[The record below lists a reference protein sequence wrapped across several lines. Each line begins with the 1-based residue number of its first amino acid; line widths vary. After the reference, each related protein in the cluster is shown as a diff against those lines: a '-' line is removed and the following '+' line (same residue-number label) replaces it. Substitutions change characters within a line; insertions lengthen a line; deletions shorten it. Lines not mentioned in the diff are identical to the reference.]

1 MTNTLA
7 PIMWKSGENFDT
19 IMHDVIHPYYSQD
32 LLQVHDNNSANALM
46 LRTIQDK
53 RTVTQ
58 PNKASVDACIKM
70 LVEKAKNKRRE
81 EQSTAEAAWIAR
93 RRGRVGDAPCV
104 LLLTPEQFCEWT
116 FAEKGYQYRNE
127 LASEFLR
134 PVYLASDHKLGREK
148 LKSIVAKVN
157 GKVQART
164 QQQEGN
170 ETGSGL
176 LPTPSPDESLFEAV
190 NVFMSDDK
198 DKQVYSAALGANL
211 VFSIMYDRELMPVNP
226 IAVTVVCKQEIYS
239 RYQTKKLPRDVAQLV
254 EAWTVHVAKID
265 NGVYAPAMEVLTNP
279 LATVDE
285 VYMLQET
292 HNFDEVHAM
301 LLAFQRVLMN
311 VVDMTNS
318 PIAGI
323 PLSEFFNKL
332 THVDKLAKYMKLN
345 HFRARTSSINLA
357 ATPDEFHAT
366 GLYLANC
373 VEYLSNVTV
382 ENFIKSLRS
391 TSVVSNKTMMSTM
404 DVLLLSPIQLLDLLV
419 PRIQLW
425 LPQPRVVFV
434 ITVVLLPC
442 NTREVL
448 VRSAVKFN
456 KERPLKL
463 KFGSCLLLRKIFL
476 QLVNSPEVRFYC
488 RIYF

>member
-1 MTNTLA
+1 MTNTPA
-7 PIMWKSGENFDT
+7 PIVWRTGDLDT
-19 IMHDVIHPYYSQD
+19 IMRDVIHPHYSKEF
-32 LLQVHDNNSANALM
+32 LQVHDVDSANALM

-53 RTVTQ
+53 RTIAQT
-58 PNKASVDACIKM
+58 NKASVDACNKL
-70 LVEKAKNKRRE
+70 LVERAKNKRQE
-81 EQSTAEAAWIAR
+81 DQSQAEADWIAR
-93 RRGRVGDAPCV
+93 RRGRKDDAPCV
-104 LLLTPEQFCEWT
+104 LLLSPEDFSDWN
-116 FAEKGYQYRNE
+116 FAEKGYRYRHE
-127 LASEFLR
+127 LAWEFLR
-134 PVYLASDHKLGREK
+134 AVYLAADHKLGREK

-157 GKVQART
+157 GKVQARI
-164 QQQEGN
+164 QQQQGN

-176 LPTPSPDESLFEAV
+176 LPTPSPDDSLFEAV

-226 IAVTVVCKQEIYS
+226 IAVTIVCKQEIYS
-239 RYQTKKLPRDVAQLV
+239 RYQAKKLPRDVAQLV
-254 EAWTVHVAKID
+254 EAWTVHVSKID
-265 NGVYAPAMEVLTNP
+265 HGVYAPAMEVLTNP

-285 VYMLQET
+285 VFMLQET

-301 LLAFQRVLMN
+301 LLAFQRVLMS

-332 THVDKLAKYMKLN
+332 TQVDKLAKYMKLN

-382 ENFIKSLRS
+382 ENFIKSLK
-391 TSVVSNKTMMSTM
+391 TTPVVSNKPMMSTGR
-404 DVLLLSPIQLLDLLV
+404 VAAVANPTPGPNRPQNSATATTAKG
-419 PRIQLW
+419 RI
-425 LPQPRVVFV
+425 
-434 ITVVLLPC
+434 C
-442 NTREVL
+442 NYCGGATL
-448 VRSAVKFN
+448 QHK
-456 KERPLKL
+456 
-463 KFGSCLLLRKIFL
+463 GSNCPFRAKV
-476 QLVNSPEVRFYC
+476 QQGTTTKAEVRKLPAAEKDLPAVN
-488 RIYF
+488 